1 MQVIR
6 QQAVIA
12 ARTADVQAWEDTVS
26 KQASQHVEIVK
37 KLQVRHASSLRFRLI
52 AFTSL
57 LWMVL
62 FMFCDDQA
70 DLDEKQSEL
79 SAVKKELTL
88 RPSLAEVSAMK
99 QQLSALQAL
108 YFNAQDD
115 DFSEGGGVEGTFLL
129 DCLCS
134 SFGDLPL
141 TCFRLTVAWQP
152 QMMRSKEACT
162 PL

>member
-1 MQVIR
+1 M
-6 QQAVIA
+6 IA

-26 KQASQHVEIVK
+26 KQASQHVETVK
-37 KLQVRHASSLRFRLI
+37 KLQVRHASSLRFRFV
-52 AFTSL
+52 AFASL
-57 LWMVL
+57 LWMIL
-62 FMFCDDQA
+62 FMFCDKQA

-79 SAVKKELTL
+79 IAVRKELAL
-88 RPSLAEVSAMK
+88 RPSVAEVSAMK

-115 DFSEGGGVEGTFLL
+115 DFSEGGGVEGIALL
-129 DCLCS
+129 GCLCS
-134 SFGDLPL
+134 SFGDFPL

-152 QMMRSKEACT
+152 QMMRSKEVCT